1 MVLGFV
7 YMIIGEKNRL
17 IAHAVIDDRGFDRR
31 SVYDLAVVVVVVRSF
46 KRFDWGQ
53 HVVLALLLTAVGMVE

>member
-7 YMIIGEKNRL
+7 YMVIGEKNRL
-17 IAHAVIDDRGFDRR
+17 IAHAVIDDRGFDRGR
-31 SVYDLAVVVVVVRSF
+31 VYDLVVVVVRPF

-53 HVVLALLLTAVGMVE
+53 HVVFALLLTAVGVVE

>member
-7 YMIIGEKNRL
+7 YMVIGEKNRL
-17 IAHAVIDDRGFDRR
+17 IAHAVIDDRGFDRGR
-31 SVYDLAVVVVVVRSF
+31 VYDLVVVVRSF

-53 HVVLALLLTAVGMVE
+53 HVVLALLLTAVGVVE

>member
-7 YMIIGEKNRL
+7 YMVIGEKNRL
-17 IAHAVIDDRGFDRR
+17 IAHAVIDDRGFDRGR
-31 SVYDLAVVVVVVRSF
+31 VYDLVVVVRSF

-53 HVVLALLLTAVGMVE
+53 HVALALLLTAVGVVE